1 MKVDI
6 VATIPNVTHA
16 LKKIIQEKA
25 VNSGIIHDV
34 DNSIYVEIFSKT
46 QNSVCAVT
54 NEKGYANRIDTI
66 FSIYK
71 DTANEEDYFIPFF
84 LFAVRINDELSN
96 IFSAIISQ
104 YNKSGEIIVD
114 DMEGFVKK
122 INAVFK
128 SCAQNFEIENN
139 ALIPA
144 CVQHFYNSGMIVED
158 PALADLDGKPNFTLF
173 AS

>member
-25 VNSGIIHDV
+25 VNSGIIYDV

-46 QNSVCAVT
+46 QNSVCAVI

-84 LFAVRINDELSN
+84 LFAVGINDELSN

-104 YNKSGEIIVD
+104 YNKSGEIVVD

-144 CVQHFYNSGMIVED
+144 CAQHFYNSGMIIEN

>member
-16 LKKIIQEKA
+16 LEKIIQEKA
-25 VNSGIIHDV
+25 VNSGIIHDL
-34 DNSIYVEIFSKT
+34 DNSIYVEISSKT
-46 QNSVCAVT
+46 QNSVCVVT
-54 NEKGYANRIDTI
+54 IENYIDTLI
-66 FSIYK
+66 SFYK

-84 LFAVRINDELSN
+84 LYAVGINSELSN

-104 YNKSGEIIVD
+104 YNKSGEIVVD

-128 SCAQNFEIENN
+128 SCAQNFEIKDNE
-139 ALIPA
+139 LMPA
-144 CVQHFYNSGMIVED
+144 CVQCFYNLGAITEN
-158 PALADLDGKPNFTLF
+158 PTLANLDGKPKFTLF

>member
-25 VNSGIIHDV
+25 VNSGIIYDV
-34 DNSIYVEIFSKT
+34 DNSIYVEISSKT
-46 QNSVCAVT
+46 QSSVCIVT
-54 NEKGYANRIDTI
+54 IEDYIDTL

-84 LFAVRINDELSN
+84 LFAVGINDELSN
-96 IFSAIISQ
+96 ILSTIISQ

-139 ALIPA
+139 ELMPA
-144 CVQHFYNSGMIVED
+144 CVQHLYNSGMIIEN

>member
-16 LKKIIQEKA
+16 LEKIIRERA
-25 VNSGIIHDV
+25 VNSAIIV
-34 DNSIYVEIFSKT
+34 NSFNITDKVVYVEISSKT
-46 QNSVCAVT
+46 QSSVCIVT
-54 NEKGYANRIDTI
+54 IEDYIDTL

-84 LFAVRINDELSN
+84 LFAVGINMELSN
-96 IFSAIISQ
+96 ILSTIISQ
-104 YNKSGEIIVD
+104 YNKSGEIVVD

-144 CVQHFYNSGMIVED
+144 CAQHFYNSGMIIEN